1 MLVCYANAAIVCRN
15 ALPIQ
20 DAPPARLAAEF
31 AAESFR
37 FAAEIAA
44 EFIAAC
50 ARFAA
55 VFTAAFT
62 AKFPRRRYRM
72 TNQFDLIVIGG
83 GSGGIAAARRAAEYG
98 ARVLLFERGRLGGT
112 CVNVGCVPKKVMW
125 NAAQIRHALA
135 LARDYGFDLD
145 ARGLDWAALKRGRDD
160 YVARLNR
167 IYADNLEAAG
177 VRVMRGDAALCGGDG
192 GGGGDSDNGG
202 DGGDGDNGDRGN
214 GGKIAVESGGETHR
228 AAHILIAAGG
238 APVLPEIPGAHLG
251 ITSDGFFELEAQPQR
266 PLIIG
271 AGYIA
276 TELAGALHGLGSAVT
291 LLLRKDRLLR
301 AFDPVLGDTVLAR
314 MHSSGVD
321 IRAGLQCRAIFR
333 APDGGLGYRAD
344 ATETH
349 AGAPV
354 EDAGFDC
361 VLFAISRAPDT
372 AALRLDRAGIRVD
385 AGGFIPVDEFQNTAA
400 AGVYA
405 LGDITAAPALTP
417 VAIAAGRRL
426 ADRLFGGQARAKLE
440 LDNIPTV
447 VFSEPPAGS
456 VGLSEAQAVA
466 AHGRAQ
472 VKIYTSRFVNMRY
485 ALGADKPP
493 SVVKL
498 ITAGAR
504 EVVVGCHVVGD
515 GADEMLQGFAVAL
528 KMRATK
534 ADFDRTVAI
543 HPTAAEEVVTLR

>member
-1 MLVCYANAAIVCRN
+1 
-15 ALPIQ
+15 
-20 DAPPARLAAEF
+20 
-31 AAESFR
+31 
-37 FAAEIAA
+37 
-44 EFIAAC
+44 
-50 ARFAA
+50 
-55 VFTAAFT
+55 
-62 AKFPRRRYRM
+62 M

>member
-1 MLVCYANAAIVCRN
+1 M
-15 ALPIQ
+15 
-20 DAPPARLAAEF
+20 AAEF
-31 AAESFR
+31 AAEIAAK
-37 FAAEIAA
+37 FAAEFAA

-50 ARFAA
+50 ARLAAEFA
-55 VFTAAFT
+55 AAFT

-177 VRVMRGDAALCGGDG
+177 VRVMRGDAALCGGGG
-192 GGGGDSDNGG
+192 GGGGDG
-202 DGGDGDNGDRGN
+202 DGGGDDGVYGGGNGDGDGGGD

-333 APDGGLGYRAD
+333 AADGGLGYRAD

-361 VLFAISRAPDT
+361 VLFAISRAPHT

-385 AGGFIPVDEFQNTAA
+385 ARGFIPVDEFQNTAA

-466 AHGRAQ
+466 AHGRAA

-498 ITAGAR
+498 ITAGPR

>member
-1 MLVCYANAAIVCRN
+1 M
-15 ALPIQ
+15 
-20 DAPPARLAAEF
+20 
-31 AAESFR
+31 
-37 FAAEIAA
+37 
-44 EFIAAC
+44 
-50 ARFAA
+50 
-55 VFTAAFT
+55 
-62 AKFPRRRYRM
+62 
-72 TNQFDLIVIGG
+72 
-83 GSGGIAAARRAAEYG
+83 
-98 ARVLLFERGRLGGT
+98 
-112 CVNVGCVPKKVMW
+112 
-125 NAAQIRHALA
+125 
-135 LARDYGFDLD
+135 
-145 ARGLDWAALKRGRDD
+145 
-160 YVARLNR
+160 
-167 IYADNLEAAG
+167 
-177 VRVMRGDAALCGGDG
+177 
-192 GGGGDSDNGG
+192 
-202 DGGDGDNGDRGN
+202 
-214 GGKIAVESGGETHR
+214 
-228 AAHILIAAGG
+228 
-238 APVLPEIPGAHLG
+238 LPEIPGAHLG

-301 AFDPVLGDTVLAR
+301 AFDPLLGDTVLAR

-321 IRAGLQCRAIFR
+321 IRAGLQCREIFR

-361 VLFAISRAPDT
+361 VLFAISRAPHT
-372 AALRLDRAGIRVD
+372 AALQLHRAGIRVD